1 MNSERMKKIVA
12 DMISHLLDEEKDKIR
27 NMSDEELITLNHAWG
42 RSICYSYRLGRDKSG
57 NYPNDASIEILK
69 AVRKTLQNLPQLIS
83 SAPIRRSTPIN
94 LWAAWCTTS

>member
-12 DMISHLLDEEKDKIR
+12 DIISHLLDEEKNKIR

-57 NYPNDASIEILK
+57 NYPNDVSMEILK
-69 AVRKTLQNLPQLIS
+69 AVRKTLQNLPPVDLICADS
-83 SAPIRRSTPIN
+83 PFNSY
-94 LWAAWCTTS
+94 

>member
-42 RSICYSYRLGRDKSG
+42 RSICCSYRLGRISQG
-57 NYPNDASIEILK
+57 IILTMPQLK
-69 AVRKTLQNLPQLIS
+69 FLKLFGRLYKISPQLIS